1 MTQSQAIVDSFGVP
15 LLPLGVGNDE
25 SGSPVARIPQLG
37 FGTYKIAPE
46 NAQEIVENAV
56 EVGYRHIDT
65 AQMYGNEAQ
74 VGAALQATG
83 IARSEFF

>member
-56 EVGYRHIDT
+56 EV
-65 AQMYGNEAQ
+65 
-74 VGAALQATG
+74 
-83 IARSEFF
+83 